1 MNYFQKFTWIIFLIS
16 MFGCN
21 LFKSIDHPSTDAQ
34 YRSAAEACLDQGDI
48 QCAESNLAKL
58 SSNEQDV
65 KLSLTAYLGMM
76 EVGVTPA
83 TLMKSLYDALVK
95 NDKSTNISNLRS
107 QTPSPFEALNITP
120 YATSAA
126 CTLAQKN
133 SYGALI
139 TAVTKLI
146 NTPTTAQRVTLFE
159 NTVSNG
165 YQISSPSLNAYV
177 RFLSL
182 VTFTAHLLAE
192 DQAHPHQFNQTD
204 LVQNA
209 DGCTNAISNNGNI
222 TTNLTNNDCAKP
234 THSELTRGSTISTS
248 FSNLTSA
255 DFNTNPTMYMI
266 AKSVDELSHSITDLG
281 SELFDVSN
289 LSNTLS
295 VLSTKFGTETMP
307 INICG
312 NADGDCPAFR
322 AALLNSSIG
331 DCE

>member
-1 MNYFQKFTWIIFLIS
+1 

-21 LFKSIDHPSTDAQ
+21 VFKSIDHPSTDAQ

-83 TLMKSLYDALVK
+83 TLMKSLYDVLVK
-95 NDKSTNISNLRS
+95 NDKSTNINTLRS
-107 QTPSPFEALNITP
+107 QPSSPLDALNLTP
-120 YATSAA
+120 YVVSAG

-133 SYGALI
+133 SYGTLI

-146 NTPTTAQRVTLFE
+146 NTPTQAQRVTLFE

-182 VTFTAHLLAE
+182 LTFTAHLLAE
-192 DQAHPHQFNQTD
+192 NQAHPHQFKQSDLVTDPNQCAQAINGNTSITTHNAGLGLGCGKTDKLIRGNNFSSLTSTD
-204 LVQNA
+204 LNQ
-209 DGCTNAISNNGNI
+209 
-222 TTNLTNNDCAKP
+222 P
-234 THSELTRGSTISTS
+234 
-248 FSNLTSA
+248 
-255 DFNTNPTMYMI
+255 PTMFMI
-266 AKSVDELSHSITDLG
+266 AKSVDELANAITTLG
-281 SELFDVSN
+281 TLAFDVSTLN
-289 LSNTLS
+289 NTLS
-295 VLSTKFGTETMP
+295 TLSTNFGTTQ
-307 INICG
+307 ITGFTCG
-312 NADGDCPAFR
+312 DPAGDCSPFR
-322 AALLNSSIG
+322 SALLGSSIG

>member
-1 MNYFQKFTWIIFLIS
+1 VNYFQKFTWIIFLIS

-21 LFKSIDHPSTDAQ
+21 VFKSIDHPSTDAQ

-95 NDKSTNISNLRS
+95 NDKSTNVKTLRS
-107 QTPSPFEALNITP
+107 QPSYPFETLNITP
-120 YATSAA
+120 FATSAA
-126 CTLAQKN
+126 CTKAQQN
-133 SYGALI
+133 SYGILI

-146 NTPTTAQRVTLFE
+146 NTPTQAQRVTLFE

-165 YQISSPSLNAYV
+165 YQISSSSLNAYV

-182 VTFTAHLLAE
+182 ITFTAHLLAE
-192 DQAHPHQFNQTD
+192 GQKDPHQFKQSD
-204 LVQNA
+204 LVASPSDCVGNLDNPLGNCGQPDINL
-209 DGCTNAISNNGNI
+209 NPNSN
-222 TTNLTNNDCAKP
+222 
-234 THSELTRGSTISTS
+234 LTRGEIINTS
-248 FSNLTSA
+248 FRNLTSA
-255 DFNTNPTMYMI
+255 DFNTAPTMYMI
-266 AKSVDELSHSITDLG
+266 AKSVDELSTSISDLDL
-281 SELFDVSN
+281 EEFDVR
-289 LSNTLS
+289 L
-295 VLSTKFGTETMP
+295 LSTTMKVLATQFGTQQFANFGCATP
-307 INICG
+307 N
-312 NADGDCPAFR
+312 GDCPAFR